1 MFGASARCSR
11 LEILLWRAAG
21 IASAK
26 EHGHG
31 ALDGDKMASTRESH
45 SAGGLCLRAALLRRR
60 GVLSSWTPVPASG
73 DGALRPDLELGG
85 ESSGSESRAAVRR
98 ARRAEEERSREIK

>member
-1 MFGASARCSR
+1 M
-11 LEILLWRAAG
+11 ELWMG
-21 IASAK
+21 TK
-26 EHGHG
+26 WPV
-31 ALDGDKMASTRESH
+31 ASTRESH

-85 ESSGSESRAAVRR
+85 ESRAAVQR
-98 ARRAEEERSREIK
+98 AR